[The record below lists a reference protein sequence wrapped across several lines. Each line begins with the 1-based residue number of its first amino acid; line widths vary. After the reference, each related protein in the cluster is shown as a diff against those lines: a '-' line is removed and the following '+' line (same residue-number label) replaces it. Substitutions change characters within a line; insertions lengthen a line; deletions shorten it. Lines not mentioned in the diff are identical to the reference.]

1 MAGAPPTAQKFTV
14 TTQATA
20 ASVLGTAYFPPGR
33 AYCQVYCLNGS
44 STKIDFQIQGSVSNS
59 SAWFNLTAAPTS
71 ATTGAS
77 WTCSTYTNR
86 IFDRV
91 RIYTTDAWSATTIA
105 GGVSYPFWIDAR
117 GA

>member
-14 TTQATA
+14 TSQATA
-20 ASVLGTAYFPPGR
+20 ASVLGTAYFPPGQ

-44 STKIDFQIQGSVSNS
+44 STKVDFQIQGSISNT

-77 WTCSTYTNR
+77 WTRSTYTNVL
-86 IFDRV
+86 FDRV
-91 RIYTTDAWSATTIA
+91 RVYTTDAWSATTIA
-105 GGVSYPFWIDAR
+105 GGVSYPFWVDAR
-117 GA
+117 

>member
-14 TTQATA
+14 ASQATA

-33 AYCQVYCLNGS
+33 AYCSVYALNGS
-44 STKIDFQIQGSVSNS
+44 TTKIDFQIQGSVSNT

-91 RIYTTDAWSATTIA
+91 RIYTTDAWSASTLSPA
-105 GGVSYPFWIDAR
+105 PSYVFCIDAR
-117 GA
+117 